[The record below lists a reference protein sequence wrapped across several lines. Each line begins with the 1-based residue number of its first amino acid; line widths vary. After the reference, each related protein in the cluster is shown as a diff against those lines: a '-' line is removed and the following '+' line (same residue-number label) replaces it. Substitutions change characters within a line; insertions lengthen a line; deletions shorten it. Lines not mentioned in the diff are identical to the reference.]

1 MRIMRTVT
9 ATGTAM
15 SARRTAAAAL
25 SLLSAVVLTGC
36 GFFGPT
42 GYGTQERTITVDAG
56 DEFTLEVPASSA
68 MGVNWYLAEPEPAD
82 DILDYGGKRE
92 DSDAGDDGEE
102 YFDFTAV
109 KSGKATVKLVHCPG
123 GRCHSAA
130 EAAAGPSSDSTG
142 DPLAGPIPT
151 ATGTPDER
159 VEYFLYEITV
169 R

>member
-1 MRIMRTVT
+1 MRTIRTTT
-9 ATGTAM
+9 A
-15 SARRTAAAAL
+15 SRRTAVAVL
-25 SLLSAVVLTGC
+25 FLLATVVLTGC

-42 GYGTQERTITVDAG
+42 EYGTRERTLTVDAG
-56 DEFTLEVPASSA
+56 DEFTLNVPASSA
-68 MGVNWYLAEPEPAD
+68 MGDNWYIADPKPAE

-92 DSDAGDDGEE
+92 DNDAGDDGEE

-130 EAAAGPSSDSTG
+130 EAAAGPSSDSTA
-142 DPLAGPIPT
+142 DPLRGPIPT
-151 ATGTPDER
+151 ATGAPNER